1 MPRNCLGIL
10 FYIQWMKNEKPKII
24 GITGGI
30 GSGKTTAAK
39 YFEELGFPLYNSD
52 LRAKAIQNE
61 NPTVIQQIKAVFGE
75 EAYTDEGLNRPFLA
89 AITFNDKEKLKALN
103 QIVHPAV
110 FNDFKNWIDVQNAD
124 YVLKEAA
131 ILIESGSY
139 KDCDLIIAVIADK
152 EIRIARTME
161 RDQISRAQV
170 EARMNNQLSDEERIT
185 YSDYVIDNSQDLAYL
200 QQQVKNIADKIK
212 NYTNFED

>member
-1 MPRNCLGIL
+1 MPRKCLGIL

-52 LRAKAIQNE
+52 LRARTIQNE
-61 NPTVIQQIKAVFGE
+61 NPEVIQQIKAVFGE
-75 EAYTDEGLNRPFLA
+75 ESYTQEGLNRPFLA
-89 AITFNDKEKLKALN
+89 AVTFNDKEKLKELN

-110 FNDFKNWIDVQNAD
+110 FNDFKNWIEAQKTD
-124 YVLKEAA
+124 YVLKETA

-139 KDCDLIIAVIADK
+139 KDCDLIISVIADR
-152 EIRIARTME
+152 EIRITRTIE
-161 RDQISRAQV
+161 RDNISRQQV
-170 EARMNNQLSDEERIT
+170 EARINNQLSDEERIT

-200 QQQVKNIADKIK
+200 YQQVKNIADKIK